1 MRCLTDVEVQAVV
14 DDEASEASRGHVET
28 CERCRS
34 RVDERRSD
42 LASISSLVDADGM
55 PSVGFEAQMRR
66 AMTSGGEAR
75 GSTVLRAMPRSQW
88 RKVGWVSALAT
99 ATAIALIVFGLLPQL
114 GAPTT
119 LSAKEILSRSLQT
132 MTNGHGVEV
141 LQYEVQMEGLA
152 DGPVLIRQIIDRDNP
167 NRYKIESFAPGNRL
181 ISAIS
186 QDPVTQRRAQLIH
199 VDGTNYIVR
208 VDAIR
213 NPVLSLPQMAQA
225 LVETSIGLMQAK
237 SDQQLTIEEGP
248 EGKRYIVDVPP
259 VMPAN
264 PAATLDIFGA
274 RAVISAQDYRI
285 LEFQATGTV
294 LKQPF
299 SVSVNLL
306 AQEYIGGASP
316 SFAIEPAPGDVVLE
330 GEAGDDPITELL
342 TTVLRELGRARGR

>member
-1 MRCLTDVEVQAVV
+1 MGCLTDVDVQAVV
-14 DDEASEASRGHVET
+14 DDEASEEHRAHVT
-28 CERCRS
+28 SCERCRT
-34 RVDERRSD
+34 RVDERRRQMGTV
-42 LASISSLVDADGM
+42 SSLIETEGV
-55 PSVGFEAQMRR
+55 PSAHFEAGMRR

-75 GSTVLRAMPRSQW
+75 GSTVLRAAPRSPW

-99 ATAIALIVFGLLPQL
+99 AAVIAVIVFGLLPQL

-119 LSAKEILSRSLQT
+119 LSAKEILGRSLQT

-141 LQYEVQMEGLA
+141 LQYEVQMEGMA
-152 DGPVLIRQIIDRDNP
+152 DGPILIRQIIDRDNP

-186 QDPVTQRRAQLIH
+186 QDPITQRRAQLIQ
-199 VDGTNYIVR
+199 VDGTNYVVR
-208 VDAIR
+208 VGAIR

-237 SDQQLTIEEGP
+237 SDQQLTVEDGP
-248 EGKRYIVDVPP
+248 AGKRYVIDVPP
-259 VMPAN
+259 VTPTN

-274 RAVISAQDYRI
+274 RAIISAQDFRI
-285 LEFQATGTV
+285 LEFQATGTL

-306 AQEYIGGASP
+306 TQDYIGGEAP

-330 GEAGDDPITELL
+330 GEAGDDPVTELL